1 MKKRILAWLLT
12 LLMVLSLTAPIGSAH
27 AEEGQNP
34 DGQVEESQG
43 DETLNEGEEGGK
55 TPVKNTPTGRIPSR
69 MMILLG

>member
-27 AEEGQNP
+27 AEEGQYP

-43 DETLNEGEEGGK
+43 DETLNEGEEGGEDPGEEYPDGK
-55 TPVKNTPTGRIPSR
+55 IPSR